1 MKKNVFLVKAFQEQ
15 LSSKSAENERENRRL
30 VQLIEDLESKIQN
43 RETELRDRETE
54 IRRKEFEIESERR
67 KFQTEKEIT
76 LARMEDERQKV
87 KV

>member
-1 MKKNVFLVKAFQEQ
+1 LSITITAFQEQ
-15 LSSKSAENERENRRL
+15 LSSKSAENERENQRL
-30 VQLIEDLESKIQN
+30 VQLIEDLESKIRD

-54 IRRKEFEIESERR
+54 IRRKEFEMESERR

-76 LARMEDERQKV
+76 MARMEDERQKV